1 MLARALAGILLV
13 PLVLA
18 ACGGSATQPATPGES
33 AAAGTTETAPAP
45 PSATS
50 VAVAAPTTEAAT
62 TAEPPP
68 PQPTLKVASS
78 LFGKTIA
85 DRHGEAL
92 YLFDA
97 DSAGTATCYG
107 ACAKAWPPLLT
118 KRKPTVRDPLEQALV
133 GTTKRRDGTRQ
144 VTYNGHPLYY
154 YVADEPGVIRC
165 QNVAEYGGQWL
176 IVKPNGRANRAR

>member
-18 ACGGSATQPATPGES
+18 ACGGGASQPAAPGES
-33 AAAGTTETAPAP
+33 AAATTETTPAT
-45 PSATS
+45 PSATTLGQ
-50 VAVAAPTTEAAT
+50 AAPTTEAAT

-68 PQPTLKVASS
+68 PQPTLKVAGSS
-78 LFGKTIA
+78 FGKTIA

-97 DSAGTATCYG
+97 DPAGTATCYG

-154 YVADEPGVIRC
+154 YVGDEPGVIRC
-165 QNVAEYGGQWL
+165 QNVAEYGGRWL
-176 IVKPNGRANRAR
+176 IVKPNGRANLSR